1 MLYYYCCM
9 SLIQESLLSDIID
22 QKPISQLNS
31 SDVDQV
37 AGVVAGSSKRS
48 NYTNETLTQLN
59 RIVEYFSLNESAVA
73 GLIDKQDANVSM
85 SFIIDIKLFSLIDFS
100 ISYKY
105 SC

>member
-1 MLYYYCCM
+1 MNDINFIVTDQILNHCM

-48 NYTNETLTQLN
+48 NYANKTLTQLS
-59 RIVEYFSLNESAVA
+59 RIVEYFSLNESAVS
-73 GLIDKQDANVSM
+73 GLIDKQDANVSVLF
-85 SFIIDIKLFSLIDFS
+85 FIIS
-100 ISYKY
+100 
-105 SC
+105 

>member
-1 MLYYYCCM
+1 M

-37 AGVVAGSSKRS
+37 AGVVAGSSQRS
-48 NYTNETLTQLN
+48 NYTNKTLTQLN
-59 RIVEYFSLNESAVA
+59 RIVEYFSLNKSAVA

-85 SFIIDIKLFSLIDFS
+85 SFIIDIKLFP
-100 ISYKY
+100 
-105 SC
+105 

>member
-1 MLYYYCCM
+1 M

-37 AGVVAGSSKRS
+37 AGVVAGSSQRS
-48 NYTNETLTQLN
+48 NYTNKTLTQLN
-59 RIVEYFSLNESAVA
+59 RIVEYFSLNKSAVA

-85 SFIIDIKLFSLIDFS
+85 SFIIDIKLFPNRLF
-100 ISYKY
+100 YQL
-105 SC
+105 

>member
-1 MLYYYCCM
+1 M
-9 SLIQESLLSDIID
+9 SLMQESLLSDIID

-37 AGVVAGSSKRS
+37 KAVVAGSSKRS

-59 RIVEYFSLNESAVA
+59 RVVEYFSLNESTVS

-85 SFIIDIKLFSLIDFS
+85 SFIM
-100 ISYKY
+100 
-105 SC
+105 